1 MDGDSKKRWI
11 TCMKAAALC
20 ALVIAGACR
29 YTSKYVSV
37 SGNRNGN
44 EIPVCSVETD
54 KKEVALTFDATW
66 GNKDMQEILDILRK
80 HNIRSTFFL
89 TGDWVE
95 KYPAD
100 VKEIWREGHDLGNH
114 SEQHKNMTQFS
125 EKEKTQE
132 LLKVH
137 EKVKALTGVEM
148 KLFRPPYGA
157 YDNKVILNAKENG
170 YYTIN
175 WDVDS
180 QDWKDYGKDRIISS
194 VLEHPELK
202 KGSIILLHSGAKYT
216 AEALEPLICGLRE
229 KGYRIVPVSQMIYK
243 EHYHTDVDG
252 RQVKDK

>member
-1 MDGDSKKRWI
+1 MFEVYFMDGDSKKRWI

-175 WDVDS
+175 WE
-180 QDWKDYGKDRIISS
+180 I
-194 VLEHPELK
+194 
-202 KGSIILLHSGAKYT
+202 
-216 AEALEPLICGLRE
+216 
-229 KGYRIVPVSQMIYK
+229 
-243 EHYHTDVDG
+243 G
-252 RQVKDK
+252 RAHV

>member
-1 MDGDSKKRWI
+1 MDEDSKKRWFRCI
-11 TCMKAAALC
+11 KIAGVC
-20 ALVIAGACR
+20 ALVVVGSCKYA
-29 YTSKYVSV
+29 SKHVSV
-37 SGNRNGN
+37 SGNVNGN

-66 GNKDMQEILDILRK
+66 GNKDMQKILDILRE
-80 HNIRSTFFL
+80 HNVQSTFFL

-100 VKEIWREGHDLGNH
+100 VKAIWKEGHDLGNH
-114 SEQHKNMTQFS
+114 SERHKNMTQFS
-125 EKEKTQE
+125 ENEKTKE

-148 KLFRPPYGA
+148 QLFRPPYGA
-157 YDNKVILNAKENG
+157 YDNEVILNAKENG

-180 QDWKDYGKDRIISS
+180 QDWKDYGKERMIDT
-194 VLEHPELK
+194 VLEHPSLK
-202 KGSIILLHSGAKYT
+202 NGSIILLHSGAKYT
-216 AEALEPLICGLRE
+216 AEALEPLISGLEE

-243 EHYHTDVDG
+243 DHFHMDVDG
-252 RQVKDK
+252 RQVRD